1 MIQRAAAITC
11 AALLFGGAAHGL
23 AAQAGEPVDR
33 IVAVVGTTPIL
44 FSHVEERFYQN
55 QNNPVA
61 GVPKDAAGQM
71 AYRRSLIDTLVNE
84 ELLYLQAIKDTTIQ
98 VTEQE
103 VTETVDRV
111 FANQRRQYKT
121 TAEFEA
127 EMRGIGF
134 NSMDEYRRW
143 LVDQQRKELYRERY
157 ETSLRQRGML
167 KDLAPT
173 EKEVRAYYDAYAT
186 AGLLGVRPA
195 SVSLRQIIVTPQP
208 TPAAKATAK
217 ALADSIIGELRK
229 GADFAVA
236 ARRFGMD
243 GTKETGGDLGFFRR
257 GRMVREFEQAAFS
270 LPVGVISNAVE
281 TPFGYH
287 VIQVTRRQPT
297 EVQARHILIIP
308 EMDSTG
314 ALAAKVKV
322 DAIAAALA
330 KGASFDSLQRI
341 YHDEAEERDIAG
353 IYTDSLPPAYAAAL
367 AGVDSGKV
375 SRTFFLPVS
384 GDPLRTKWGIAKVTG
399 RTAEGPLQFDVVR
412 ENIRGRLAKELGLR
426 TFMADLRRRT
436 FVDIRWP

>member
-1 MIQRAAAITC
+1 MPAAVFTF
-11 AALLFGGAAHGL
+11 AALLLGSAAQGVS
-23 AAQAGEPVDR
+23 AQAGEPVDR

-44 FSHVEERFYQN
+44 FSQVEERYYQN
-55 QNNPVA
+55 QNNPVS
-61 GVPKDAAGQM
+61 GIPKDAAGQL
-71 AYRRSLIDTLVNE
+71 AYRRSLIDTLINE
-84 ELLYLQAIKDTTIQ
+84 ELLYLEAIKDTTIT

-111 FANQRRQYKT
+111 LANQRRQYKT

-127 EMRGIGF
+127 EMAGIGF
-134 NSMDEYRRW
+134 NSIEEYRRW

-195 SVSLRQIIVTPQP
+195 TVSMRQIIVVPRP
-208 TPAAKATAK
+208 TPAALATSK
-217 ALADSIIGELRK
+217 ALIDSIIGELRK

-243 GTKETGGDLGFFRR
+243 ATKENGGDLGFFRR
-257 GRMVREFEQAAFS
+257 GVMVREFEEVAFN
-270 LPVGVISNAVE
+270 LPVGVVSNAVE
-281 TPFGYH
+281 SPFGFH
-287 VIQVTRRQPT
+287 AIQVTRKQPT

-308 EMDSTG
+308 EVDSTG

-322 DAIAAALA
+322 DGIATALA
-330 KGASFDSLQRI
+330 NGASFDSLQRI
-341 YHDEAEERDIAG
+341 YHDESEEREVAG
-353 IYTDSLPPAYAAAL
+353 VFTDSLPPAYAAAL

-375 SRTFFLPVS
+375 SRVFSLPVS
-384 GDPLRTKWGIAKVTG
+384 EDPLRTKWGIARVTG
-399 RTAEGPLQFDVVR
+399 RQAEGPLQFDVVR
-412 ENIRGRLAKELGLR
+412 ENIRTRLARELGLR